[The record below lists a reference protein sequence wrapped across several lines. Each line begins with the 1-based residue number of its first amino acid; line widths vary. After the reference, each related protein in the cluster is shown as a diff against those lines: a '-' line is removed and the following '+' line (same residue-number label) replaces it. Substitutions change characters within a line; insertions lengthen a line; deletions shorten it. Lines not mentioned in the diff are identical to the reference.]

1 MNFLEFK
8 EKLKDFV
15 VFNLNDIR
23 KVDNRFDLRRLN
35 EWQKKGYI
43 KMVRRG
49 HYAFSSLEINESV
62 LLLVANK
69 IYTPSY
75 VSLEMALSYYT
86 LIPEAV
92 YGITSATSRKTNR
105 FKTDFGEFI
114 YRRVKSQLVFGYE
127 LISYRNQNFKIAEPE
142 KAILDYF
149 YLNTNLRTTEDFDGL
164 RFNSEEFKEQTNKD
178 ILRNYLA
185 AFSNKRLEK
194 RFNKFLKYI
203 NYD

>member
-1 MNFLEFK
+1 
-8 EKLKDFV
+8 
-15 VFNLNDIR
+15 
-23 KVDNRFDLRRLN
+23 
-35 EWQKKGYI
+35 
-43 KMVRRG
+43 
-49 HYAFSSLEINESV
+49 
-62 LLLVANK
+62 
-69 IYTPSY
+69 
-75 VSLEMALSYYT
+75 
-86 LIPEAV
+86 
-92 YGITSATSRKTNR
+92 
-105 FKTDFGEFI
+105 
-114 YRRVKSQLVFGYE
+114 VFGYE

>member
-1 MNFLEFK
+1 
-8 EKLKDFV
+8 
-15 VFNLNDIR
+15 
-23 KVDNRFDLRRLN
+23 
-35 EWQKKGYI
+35 
-43 KMVRRG
+43 MVRRG